1 MAGISWLIVDPQDG
15 PRAAIPLSSVSRLEE
30 IRSDAIEK
38 TGRQQV
44 VQYRGEIMPLVSLN
58 DYGQVEP
65 DEHGAISLVVYND
78 GRRNIGVVVGR
89 IVDIVNEADQAFSDE
104 SCETRIIAGR
114 VTRVVHL
121 EQLAMNA

>member
-1 MAGISWLIVDPQDG
+1 
-15 PRAAIPLSSVSRLEE
+15 
-30 IRSDAIEK
+30 
-38 TGRQQV
+38 
-44 VQYRGEIMPLVSLN
+44 
-58 DYGQVEP
+58 VEP

-89 IVDIVNEADQAFSDE
+89 IVDIVNEADQAFTDE
-104 SCETRIIAGR
+104 SSETRIIAGR